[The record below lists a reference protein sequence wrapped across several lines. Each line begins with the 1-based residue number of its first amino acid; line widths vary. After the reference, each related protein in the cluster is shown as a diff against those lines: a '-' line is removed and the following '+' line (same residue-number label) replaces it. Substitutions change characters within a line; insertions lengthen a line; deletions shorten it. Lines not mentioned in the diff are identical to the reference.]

1 MGVGHGVVDQMIL
14 VVSARAI
21 RNAVRTLP
29 NTLRYRE
36 FHNVHEVTSDKLVQ
50 AMQWLQDLAAQ
61 SMSDD
66 CWTSGSRQSPVPGR
80 RLRI

>member
-1 MGVGHGVVDQMIL
+1 LGVGHGVVDQMIP

-50 AMQWLQDLAAQ
+50 DMQWLQDLATQ

-66 CWTSGSRQSPVPGR
+66 C
-80 RLRI
+80 